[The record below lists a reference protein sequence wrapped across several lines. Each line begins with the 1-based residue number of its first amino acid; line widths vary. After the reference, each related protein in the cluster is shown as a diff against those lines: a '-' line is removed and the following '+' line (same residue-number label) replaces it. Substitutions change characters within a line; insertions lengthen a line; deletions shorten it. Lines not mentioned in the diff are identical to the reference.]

1 MLKNSI
7 KELEK
12 STNEAFKMLLE
23 ILIDEGDMT
32 KETLAAMGILCEV
45 IDASFKVQYA
55 MEEELSEIKRLV
67 AQR

>member
-1 MLKNSI
+1 MRNSI

-32 KETLAAMGILCEV
+32 KETLAAMGVLCEV

-67 AQR
+67 MQR

>member
-1 MLKNSI
+1 MKNSI

-23 ILIDEGDMT
+23 ILIDEGDMS
-32 KETLAAMGILCEV
+32 KESLAAMGVLCEV

-67 AQR
+67 MQR

>member
-1 MLKNSI
+1 MKNSI

-32 KETLAAMGILCEV
+32 KETLAAMGVLCEV

-67 AQR
+67 LQK

>member
-1 MLKNSI
+1 MKNSI

-12 STNEAFKMLLE
+12 STNEAFMMLLE
-23 ILIDEGDMT
+23 FLIDEGDMT
-32 KETLAAMGILCEV
+32 KETLAAMGVLCEV

>member
-1 MLKNSI
+1 MKNSI

-32 KETLAAMGILCEV
+32 KETLAAMGVLCEV

-55 MEEELSEIKRLV
+55 MEEELSEIKRLIT
-67 AQR
+67 RR

>member
-1 MLKNSI
+1 MKNSI

-32 KETLAAMGILCEV
+32 KENLAAMGVLCEV

-67 AQR
+67 MQR

>member
-1 MLKNSI
+1 MKNSI

-23 ILIDEGDMT
+23 ILIDEGDMS
-32 KETLAAMGILCEV
+32 KESLAAMGVLCEV

>member
-1 MLKNSI
+1 MKNSI

-32 KETLAAMGILCEV
+32 KETLAAMGVLCEV

-67 AQR
+67 AKR

>member
-1 MLKNSI
+1 MKNSI

-32 KETLAAMGILCEV
+32 KETLAAMGVLCEV

-55 MEEELSEIKRLV
+55 MEEELSEIKRLI

>member
-1 MLKNSI
+1 MKNSI

-32 KETLAAMGILCEV
+32 KETLAAMGVLCEV
-45 IDASFKVQYA
+45 IDASFKVQHA

-67 AQR
+67 AKR

>member
-1 MLKNSI
+1 MKNSI

-32 KETLAAMGILCEV
+32 KESLAAMGVLCEV

-67 AQR
+67 LQK

>member
-1 MLKNSI
+1 MKNSI

-32 KETLAAMGILCEV
+32 KETLAAMGVLCEV

-55 MEEELSEIKRLV
+55 MEEELSEIKCLV
-67 AQR
+67 AQK

>member
-1 MLKNSI
+1 MKNSI

-32 KETLAAMGILCEV
+32 KETLAAMGVLCEV

-67 AQR
+67 ARK

>member
-1 MLKNSI
+1 MKNSI

-23 ILIDEGDMT
+23 ILIDKGDMT
-32 KETLAAMGILCEV
+32 KETLAAMGVLCEV

-67 AQR
+67 AKR

>member
-1 MLKNSI
+1 MKNSI

-23 ILIDEGDMT
+23 FLIDEGDMT
-32 KETLAAMGILCEV
+32 KETLAAMGVLCEV

-55 MEEELSEIKRLV
+55 MEEELSEIKRLIT
-67 AQR
+67 RR

>member
-1 MLKNSI
+1 MKNSI

-32 KETLAAMGILCEV
+32 KETLSAMGVLCEV

>member
-1 MLKNSI
+1 MKNSI

-23 ILIDEGDMT
+23 ILIDEGDMS
-32 KETLAAMGILCEV
+32 KETLAAMGVLCEV

-67 AQR
+67 LQK

>member
-1 MLKNSI
+1 MKNSI
-7 KELEK
+7 KALEK

-23 ILIDEGDMT
+23 ILIDEGDMS
-32 KETLAAMGILCEV
+32 KEALAAMGVLCEV

-67 AQR
+67 MQR

>member
-1 MLKNSI
+1 MKNSI

-12 STNEAFKMLLE
+12 STNEAFKMMLE

>member
-1 MLKNSI
+1 MKNSS

-32 KETLAAMGILCEV
+32 KETLAAMGVLCEV

-55 MEEELSEIKRLV
+55 MEEELSEIKRLI

>member
-1 MLKNSI
+1 MKNSI

-23 ILIDEGDMT
+23 ILIDEGDMS
-32 KETLAAMGILCEV
+32 KESLAAMGVLCEV

-67 AQR
+67 LQK

>member
-1 MLKNSI
+1 MKNSI

-32 KETLAAMGILCEV
+32 KETLAAMGVLCEV
-45 IDASFKVQYA
+45 IDATFKVQYA

-67 AQR
+67 MQR

>member
-1 MLKNSI
+1 MKNSI

-12 STNEAFKMLLE
+12 STNEAFKMLIE
-23 ILIDEGDMT
+23 ILIDEEGMSKDI
-32 KETLAAMGILCEV
+32 LSAMGILCEV

>member
-1 MLKNSI
+1 MKNSI

-23 ILIDEGDMT
+23 FLIDEGDMT
-32 KETLAAMGILCEV
+32 KETLAAMGVLCEV

>member
-1 MLKNSI
+1 MKNSI

-32 KETLAAMGILCEV
+32 KESLAAMGVLCEV

>member
-1 MLKNSI
+1 MKNAI

-32 KETLAAMGILCEV
+32 KESLAVMGVLCEV

-67 AQR
+67 LQK

>member
-1 MLKNSI
+1 MKNSI

-23 ILIDEGDMT
+23 ILIDEGDMS
-32 KETLAAMGILCEV
+32 KETLAAMGVLCEV

>member
-1 MLKNSI
+1 MKNSI

-32 KETLAAMGILCEV
+32 KESLAAMGVLCEV

-67 AQR
+67 AQK

>member
-1 MLKNSI
+1 MKNSI

-67 AQR
+67 AKR

>member
-1 MLKNSI
+1 MKNSI

-32 KETLAAMGILCEV
+32 KETLAAMGVLCEV

-67 AQR
+67 TQR

>member
-1 MLKNSI
+1 MKNSI

-23 ILIDEGDMT
+23 ILIDEEGMT
-32 KETLAAMGILCEV
+32 KETLAAMGVLCEV

-67 AQR
+67 AKR

>member
-1 MLKNSI
+1 MKNSI

-32 KETLAAMGILCEV
+32 KETLAAMGVLCEV

>member
-1 MLKNSI
+1 MKNSI

-23 ILIDEGDMT
+23 ILIDEGGMT
-32 KETLAAMGILCEV
+32 NESLAAMGVLCEV

>member
-1 MLKNSI
+1 MKNSI

-32 KETLAAMGILCEV
+32 KETLAAMGVLCEV
-45 IDASFKVQYA
+45 IDASFKVQYSMA
-55 MEEELSEIKRLV
+55 DELTEIKRLV

>member
-1 MLKNSI
+1 MKNSI

-32 KETLAAMGILCEV
+32 KETLAAMGVLCEV

-67 AQR
+67 MQR

>member
-1 MLKNSI
+1 MKNSI

-23 ILIDEGDMT
+23 ILIDEGDMS
-32 KETLAAMGILCEV
+32 KESLAAMGVLCEV
-45 IDASFKVQYA
+45 IDASFAVQYSMA
-55 MEEELSEIKRLV
+55 DELSEIKRLV